1 MLFIRVVSL
10 TILLSSL
17 FLSVTF
23 YQYQINLL
31 EKSLEIQSNGTK
43 AKVFADVNDQFE
55 ALRRMTSRWE
65 VQNGLDERVW
75 RKDAKNY
82 IDDIEG
88 IDTLVFI
95 NPNYTV
101 RWLEKNKDSVFNEGM
116 NLKNYQDIYD
126 RLIQA
131 EASQKLEL
139 SKPIQSIGGGYVV
152 YLLQSVYE
160 NQRLSGYLMARVN
173 TFEFFNKTIIK
184 PISTGFWT
192 HIEADGSVIFNNDP
206 LETIGQYNKVFSIN
220 VDSDPEGMNFTIYP
234 TELMLAAYLGW
245 LPEIIAIAGVLIA
258 FLFYWAMSSR
268 RKSKH
273 QTAELATEVK
283 QKQFIQKKLE
293 HMAHFDTLTNLPN
306 RYLMSLQLDK
316 RISKS
321 EPVWLMYLDL
331 DLFKD
336 VNDTLGHGAGDQL
349 LIEISQRLEKTLN
362 QAFVARMGGD
372 EFIILLDGRDTQEVV
387 TAKLKVMLQTISQPF
402 FFDEELVRINASIGV
417 ANYPEQS
424 DTASE
429 LITHADTALRHVKGH
444 GRNNYKF
451 YDVDLAKSSQDRLL
465 LLNKIKGGIKK
476 KEFELVYQ
484 LRVDAKTGKFWGA
497 EALIRWSQKDGSLLT
512 PKVFLEILEDSGL
525 IVNVG
530 WQVLDAA
537 LDKFKQLLDYN
548 EKLKLSYNVSAK
560 QLESP
565 NFVED
570 LLNVLEEKQFPK
582 RHFEI
587 ELTEQTLISDLNKSK
602 QILNQ
607 VKSHGIT
614 IAIDDFGTGYS
625 SLSYLKNFP
634 VDVIKIDK
642 SFVKDIAIQK
652 DDYELIN
659 AIISMGKN
667 LNVKVVAE
675 GIESQDQLNILKR
688 LGCDEVQGYYFN
700 KPAPF
705 DVFKEIIGSEC

>member
-1 MLFIRVVSL
+1 M
-10 TILLSSL
+10 
-17 FLSVTF
+17 
-23 YQYQINLL
+23 
-31 EKSLEIQSNGTK
+31 
-43 AKVFADVNDQFE
+43 VN
-55 ALRRMTSRWE
+55 RWE
-65 VQNGLDERVW
+65 VQNGLSETVW
-75 RKDAKNY
+75 RSDAKNN
-82 IDDIEG
+82 IDDIKG
-88 IDTLVFI
+88 LDTLVFI
-95 NPNYTV
+95 NADHSV
-101 RWLEKNKDSVFNEGM
+101 RWLEKNQDTVFSEGM
-116 NLKNYQDIYD
+116 NLTDFQDIYD
-126 RLIQA
+126 RLNQA

-139 SKPIQSIGGGYVV
+139 SKPVKNAFGDYVV
-152 YLLQSVYE
+152 YLVQSIYE
-160 NQRLSGYLMARVN
+160 KKTLTGFLMARIK
-173 TFEFFNKTIIK
+173 TYEFFESVIIN
-184 PISTGFWT
+184 PISSGYWT
-192 HIEADGSVIFNNDP
+192 HIESDGLIIYTNDP
-206 LETIGQYNKVFSIN
+206 VDSLGTYHKVFSIN
-220 VDSDPEGMNFTIYP
+220 IDSDPEGINFTIYP
-234 TELMLAAYLGW
+234 TEETLAAYLVW
-245 LPEIIAIAGVLIA
+245 LPETIGFSGLI
-258 FLFYWAMSSR
+258 FSCLFYWAMSSR
-268 RKSKH
+268 RKSKLK
-273 QTAELATEVK
+273 AEELATEIK

-316 RISKS
+316 RISKGES
-321 EPVWLMYLDL
+321 VWLLYLDL

-349 LIEISQRLEKTLN
+349 LIELSRRLEKILN
-362 QAFVARMGGD
+362 KAFVARMGGD
-372 EFIILLDGRDTQEVV
+372 EFIILLSGKDNQDIVV
-387 TAKLKVMLQTISQPF
+387 AKIKTMLQAISRPF
-402 FFDEELVRINASIGV
+402 YFDEELVRINASIGV
-417 ANYPEQS
+417 AKFPEQS

-429 LITHADTALRHVKGH
+429 LITHADTALRYVKGQ

-465 LLNKIKGGIKK
+465 LLNKIKSGIKK

-484 LRVDAKTGKFWGA
+484 LRVDAKTGKYWGA

-512 PKVFLEILEDSGL
+512 PKIFLEILEESGL

-548 EKLKLSYNVSAK
+548 AELKLSYNVSAK

-570 LLNVLEEKQFPK
+570 LLTVLEEKQFPK
-582 RHFEI
+582 SHFEI
-587 ELTEQTLISDLNKSK
+587 ELTEQTLISDLNHSK
-602 QILNQ
+602 HILNQ
-607 VKSHGIT
+607 VKSNGIT

-667 LNVKVVAE
+667 LKVKVVAE

-705 DVFKEIIGSEC
+705 EVFKEIIGSEC